1 MALCHQHKFMPFP
14 NGSSPTTP
22 SSGNKATPPPD
33 ALRGVLCLV
42 IMSNVAEPGRVFQVV
57 SVEWELPG
65 EWGRSMDQW
74 PVASGQCDRS
84 RDRGPSPGHLATL
97 SNYCS
102 LQPLICSTACCDVD
116 IIIILAPGPPLITA
130 TPSGLPS
137 VQIQIQKL
145 RGHII

>member
-1 MALCHQHKFMPFP
+1 
-14 NGSSPTTP
+14 
-22 SSGNKATPPPD
+22 
-33 ALRGVLCLV
+33 
-42 IMSNVAEPGRVFQVV
+42 MSNVVESGRVFQVV
-57 SVEWELPG
+57 SVERELPG

-84 RDRGPSPGHLATL
+84 QDLGPSPAWLLVTTL
-97 SNYCS
+97 SNYCC

-116 IIIILAPGPPLITA
+116 IIIILAPGSVLITT
-130 TPSGLPS
+130 TPSGPPS